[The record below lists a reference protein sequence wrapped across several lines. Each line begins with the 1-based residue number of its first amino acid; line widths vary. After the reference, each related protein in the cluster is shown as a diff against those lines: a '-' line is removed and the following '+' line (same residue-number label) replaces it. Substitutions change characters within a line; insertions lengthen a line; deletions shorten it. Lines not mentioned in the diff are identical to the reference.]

1 MIQESG
7 ISILN
12 SADGGSDFVKP
23 LLNTLVEG
31 PKVDE
36 TSSPLSIRSF
46 HKRRLD
52 KPVSYEILEVA
63 FRKSAILCRIFE
75 CGPSWLYLLAHCIVF
90 SIVRF
95 MCRFRNQDSGTSQ
108 GYHALTTWRSNSSH
122 RCSRHGKQSLRI
134 LVCILPAWPE
144 RMG

>member
-12 SADGGSDFVKP
+12 SADGGIDFVKP

-52 KPVSYEILEVA
+52 KPVSYEIPEVA
-63 FRKSAILCRIFE
+63 FRKSAILCRTFE
-75 CGPSWLYLLAHCIVF
+75 CDPSWL
-90 SIVRF
+90 
-95 MCRFRNQDSGTSQ
+95 
-108 GYHALTTWRSNSSH
+108 
-122 RCSRHGKQSLRI
+122 
-134 LVCILPAWPE
+134 
-144 RMG
+144 